1 MVIIDCQLNEI
12 LNRRYNLVFS
22 FNVMQELL
30 KSINNICKN
39 QLDKLILSSVAYKQ
53 QS

>member
-1 MVIIDCQLNEI
+1 MVIIDCKLNEI
-12 LNRRYNLVFS
+12 LNRRYCLAFS
-22 FNVMQELL
+22 FNAMQEPLQ
-30 KSINNICKN
+30 SINNICKN